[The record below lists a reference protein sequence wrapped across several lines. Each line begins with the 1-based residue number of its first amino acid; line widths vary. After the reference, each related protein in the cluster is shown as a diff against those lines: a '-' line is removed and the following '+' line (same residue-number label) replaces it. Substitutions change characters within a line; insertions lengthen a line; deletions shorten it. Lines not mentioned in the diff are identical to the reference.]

1 MNNILASA
9 HTWFLESYQ
18 QGPYGDLA
26 IRLAEGIKGTEPRPV
41 HVGEKVLGP
50 YFPVTIEP
58 HSRCVTVRFRDL
70 RSLLTYTEGYD
81 AEDPKL
87 ELGPGKFLR
96 QVASS
101 SFRDFTASTT
111 TAIDEFRGE
120 YSEWLVWTEE
130 QIFQVLSGEPPEVAL
145 EARTPDFSIER
156 GGTWSA
162 S

>member
-18 QGPYGDLA
+18 QGPYGDLV
-26 IRLAEGIKGTEPRPV
+26 IRLAEGIKGIEPQPV
-41 HVGEKVLGP
+41 HVGETVLGP
-50 YFPVTIEP
+50 YLPVTVEP
-58 HSRCVTVRFRDL
+58 HSRCVTMRFRDL

-81 AEDPKL
+81 AEDQKL

-96 QVASS
+96 QVTSS
-101 SFRDFTASTT
+101 SFRDFTARTT